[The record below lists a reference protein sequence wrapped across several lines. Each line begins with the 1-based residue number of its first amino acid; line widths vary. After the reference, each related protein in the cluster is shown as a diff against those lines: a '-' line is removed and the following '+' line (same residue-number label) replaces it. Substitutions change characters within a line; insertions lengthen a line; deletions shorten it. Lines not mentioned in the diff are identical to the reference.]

1 MAESIKLYHLVGSP
15 NCMKARIALAYK
27 GLAYESLVVDSKDR
41 SEVVKISGQ
50 PFTPVLVHDGCV
62 LFDSSAILRY
72 LDANFRATKPLFSSD
87 YDTMRAIE
95 RYERLGRNEL
105 SEPIGIAFR
114 QLMSGTPV
122 PAELARASAL
132 LNEHTG
138 PIEARLREGDWLVGN
153 AMTAA
158 DVVAAPAVHYGV
170 EPQHDVSTSPM
181 LKFFA
186 DNLKLG
192 PGRDKTRSWVRR
204 VMAWDK

>member
-1 MAESIKLYHLVGSP
+1 MAQAIKLYHLAGSP
-15 NCMKARIALAYK
+15 NCMKARIALGYK
-27 GLAYESLVVDSKDR
+27 GLAYESIVVDPKDR
-41 SEVVKISGQ
+41 AEVIKISGQ
-50 PFTPVLVHDGCV
+50 PFTPVLVHNECV

-72 LDANFRATKPLFSSD
+72 LDANFRSTKPLFSSD

-95 RYERLGRNEL
+95 RFERLGRNEL

-114 QLMSGTPV
+114 QLMSGAPV

-138 PIEARLREGDWLVGN
+138 QIEARLREGDWLVGD

-158 DVVAAPAVHYGV
+158 DVIAAPAVHYGV
-170 EPQHDVSTSPM
+170 EPQHDVSGSPM

-192 PGRDKTRSWVRR
+192 AGRDKTRAWVRR

>member
-1 MAESIKLYHLVGSP
+1 MAEAIRLYHLGASP

-27 GLAYESLVVDSKDR
+27 GLAYESIVVDPKDR
-41 SEVVKISGQ
+41 SEVVKVSGQ
-50 PFTPVLVHDGCV
+50 PLTPVLVHGDRV

-87 YDTMRAIE
+87 YETMVAIE
-95 RYERLGRNEL
+95 RFERLGRNEL

-122 PAELARASAL
+122 LAELARASAL

-138 PIEARLREGDWLVGN
+138 QLEARLREGDWLVGN

-158 DVVAAPAVHYGV
+158 DVIVATAVHYGV
-170 EPQHDVSTSPM
+170 EPQHDVSGNPM

-192 PGRDKTRSWVRR
+192 AGRDKTRAWVRR

>member
-1 MAESIKLYHLVGSP
+1 MDQSAKLYHLAGSP

-27 GLAYESLVVDSKDR
+27 GLAYEGIVVDPKDR

-50 PFTPVLVHDGCV
+50 PFTPVLVHAGCV

-72 LDANFRATKPLFSSD
+72 LDANFRSTKPLFSSD

-95 RYERLGRNEL
+95 RFERLGRNEL
-105 SEPIGIAFR
+105 SDPIGIAFR
-114 QLMSGTPV
+114 QLMSGAPV

-153 AMTAA
+153 SMTAA
-158 DVVAAPAVHYGV
+158 DVIAAPAIHYGV
-170 EPQHDVSTSPM
+170 EPEHDVSGSPM

-192 PGRDKTRSWVRR
+192 AGRDNTRAWVRR

>member
-1 MAESIKLYHLVGSP
+1 MADAIKLYHLVGSP

-27 GLAYESLVVDSKDR
+27 GLAYESVVVDPKDR
-41 SEVVKISGQ
+41 SEVVRVSGQ
-50 PFTPVLVHDGCV
+50 PFTPTLVHGGHV

-87 YDTMRAIE
+87 PDTMRGIE
-95 RYERLGRNEL
+95 RFERLGRNAL
-105 SEPIGIAFR
+105 SEPISIAFR
-114 QLMSGTPV
+114 QLMSGAPV
-122 PAELARASAL
+122 PAELARASEL

-138 PIEARLREGDWLVGN
+138 PLEARLCEGDWLVGD

-158 DVVAAPAVHYGV
+158 DVVLAPAVHYGV
-170 EPQHDVSTSPM
+170 EPQHDVSGSPM

-192 PGRDKTRSWVRR
+192 AGRDQTRAWVRR

>member
-1 MAESIKLYHLVGSP
+1 MSDAIKLYHLAGSP

-27 GLAYESLVVDSKDR
+27 GLAYESIVIDPKDR
-41 SEVVKISGQ
+41 SEVVRVSGQ
-50 PFTPVLVHDGCV
+50 PFTPALVHGGHV

-87 YDTMRAIE
+87 ADTMRVIE
-95 RYERLGRNEL
+95 RFERFGRNEL

-114 QLMSGTPV
+114 QLMSGAPV
-122 PAELARASAL
+122 PAELLRASAL

-138 PIEARLREGDWLVGN
+138 QLEARLREGDWLVGN

-158 DVVAAPAVHYGV
+158 DVIAAPAVHYGV
-170 EPQHDVSTSPM
+170 EPQHDVSGSPM

-192 PGRDKTRSWVRR
+192 AGRDKTRAWVRR

>member
-1 MAESIKLYHLVGSP
+1 MAETIKLYHLGASP

-27 GLAYESLVVDSKDR
+27 GLAYESIVVDPKDR
-41 SEVVKISGQ
+41 SEVVKVSGQ
-50 PFTPVLVHDGCV
+50 PFTPVLVHDEYV

-87 YDTMRAIE
+87 YETMRAIE
-95 RYERLGRNEL
+95 RWERLGRNEL

-138 PIEARLREGDWLVGN
+138 QLEARLREGDWLVGN

-158 DVVAAPAVHYGV
+158 DVVVAPAVHYGV
-170 EPQHDVSTSPM
+170 EPQHDVSGSPM

-192 PGRDKTRSWVRR
+192 AGRDKTRAWVRR

>member
-1 MAESIKLYHLVGSP
+1 MAHTIKLYHLAGSP

-27 GLAYESLVVDSKDR
+27 GLAYESIVIDPKDR

-50 PFTPVLVHDGCV
+50 PFTPVLVHDACV

-72 LDANFRATKPLFSSD
+72 LDANFRSTKPLFSSD

-95 RYERLGRNEL
+95 RFERLGRNEL

-114 QLMSGTPV
+114 QLMSGAPV

-132 LNEHTG
+132 LSEHTG
-138 PIEARLREGDWLVGN
+138 QLEARLREGDWLVGN

-158 DVVAAPAVHYGV
+158 DVIAAPAVHYGV
-170 EPQHDVSTSPM
+170 EPQHDVSGSLM

-192 PGRDKTRSWVRR
+192 AGRDKTRAWVRR

>member
-1 MAESIKLYHLVGSP
+1 MAEAIELYHLAGSP

-27 GLAYESLVVDSKDR
+27 GLAYESIIVDPKDR
-41 SEVVKISGQ
+41 SEVVKVSGQ
-50 PFTPVLVHDGCV
+50 PFTPVLVHDECV

-72 LDANFRATKPLFSSD
+72 LDANFRSTKPLFSSD

-95 RYERLGRNEL
+95 RFERLGRNEL

-114 QLMSGTPV
+114 QLMSGAPV
-122 PAELARASAL
+122 SAELARASAL

-138 PIEARLREGDWLVGN
+138 QLEARLREGDWLVGD

-158 DVVAAPAVHYGV
+158 DVIAAPAVHYGV
-170 EPQHDVSTSPM
+170 EPQHDVSGSPM

-192 PGRDKTRSWVRR
+192 AGRDKTRAWVRR

>member
-1 MAESIKLYHLVGSP
+1 MAQAIKLYHLVGSP

-27 GLAYESLVVDSKDR
+27 GLAYESIVVDPKDR
-41 SEVVKISGQ
+41 SEVVRISGQ
-50 PFTPVLVHDGCV
+50 PFTPVLVHNECV

-72 LDANFRATKPLFSSD
+72 LDANFRSTKPLFSSD

-95 RYERLGRNEL
+95 RFERLGRNEL
-105 SEPIGIAFR
+105 AEPIGIAFR
-114 QLMSGTPV
+114 QLMSGAPV

-138 PIEARLREGDWLVGN
+138 QLEARLREGDWLVGD

-158 DVVAAPAVHYGV
+158 DVVAAPAVHYGI
-170 EPQHDVSTSPM
+170 EPQHDVSGSPM

-192 PGRDKTRSWVRR
+192 AGRDKTRAWVRR

>member
-1 MAESIKLYHLVGSP
+1 MADAIKLYHLAGSP

-27 GLAYESLVVDSKDR
+27 GLAYESIVVDPKDR

-50 PFTPVLVHDGCV
+50 PFTPVLVHGERV

-87 YDTMRAIE
+87 YDTMRTIE
-95 RYERLGRNEL
+95 RFERLGRNEL

-138 PIEARLREGDWLVGN
+138 QLEARLREGDWLVGSS
-153 AMTAA
+153 MTAA
-158 DVVAAPAVHYGV
+158 DVIVAPAVHYGV
-170 EPQHDVSTSPM
+170 EPSHDVSGSPM

-192 PGRDKTRSWVRR
+192 EGRDKTRGWVRR

>member
-1 MAESIKLYHLVGSP
+1 MAEAIKLYHIVGSP

-27 GLAYESLVVDSKDR
+27 GLIYESVVIDPKDR
-41 SEVVKISGQ
+41 SEVVRVSGQ
-50 PFTPVLVHDGCV
+50 PFTPALVHGGHV

-72 LDANFRATKPLFSSD
+72 LDANFRTTKPLFSSD
-87 YDTMRAIE
+87 SDTMRAIE
-95 RYERLGRNEL
+95 RFERLGRTEL
-105 SEPIGIAFR
+105 SEPISIAFR
-114 QLMSGTPV
+114 QLMSGAPV

-138 PIEARLREGDWLVGN
+138 QLEARLREGDWLVGD

-158 DVVAAPAVHYGV
+158 DVVVAPAVHYGI
-170 EPQHDVSTSPM
+170 EPQHDVSGSPM

-186 DNLKLG
+186 DNLTLG
-192 PGRDKTRSWVRR
+192 AGRDKTRAWVRR